1 MNKAVKYTFITV
13 GINLLIAVLIFIM
26 LSTTETKNPIKGVF
40 GFILHFPLNFG
51 LGLTA
56 LFGASYFIG
65 KKMERLICRKKWNS
79 IFVGMFGLVLI
90 LIVGVFGGSTV
101 GFVEEG
107 LMRGNNIYDA
117 IVDYYVKP
125 FFWILLFG
133 FIPTFISGGILGG
146 KIKLMKTVVP
156 RRKV

>member
-26 LSTTETKNPIKGVF
+26 LSTETKNPTKSLF

-56 LFGASYFIG
+56 LFVASYFIG
-65 KKMERLICRKKWNS
+65 KKMDRLICRKKWNS
-79 IFVGMFGLVLI
+79 ILVGMFGLMLI
-90 LIVGVFGGSTV
+90 LAVGVFGGSTV

-107 LMRGNNIYDA
+107 LMRGNNIFDA
-117 IVDYYVKP
+117 IVDYYFKP

-133 FIPTFISGGILGG
+133 FIPTFISGGILGV
-146 KIKLMKTVVP
+146 KINEN
-156 RRKV
+156 